1 MSIITIIDTGISKE
15 YSNKYLNNRILNKY
29 SYNNQS
35 AKLEIDDNIDDEV
48 LDTER

>member
-35 AKLEIDDNIDDEV
+35 AKLEIDDNIQKK
-48 LDTER
+48 LIFI